1 LVGWTGLYTR
11 RALRIVVVTDDANGP
26 SARTNLFEP
35 RPREGFVF
43 SGDGG
48 VGFDGA
54 VRPTW
59 RNTVCGFVLVQIG
72 LVINH
77 GPTDAPKG
85 HATCAASAAILI
97 QEGY

>member
-1 LVGWTGLYTR
+1 
-11 RALRIVVVTDDANGP
+11 VVTDDANGP
-26 SARTNLFEP
+26 SARTNLFKP

-43 SGDGG
+43 SGG

-59 RNTVCGFVLVQIG
+59 RNTVCRFVLVQIG
-72 LVINH
+72 LVIND

-85 HATCAASAAILI
+85 HAACATSAAILI
-97 QEGY
+97 QERY